1 MDFDGIFPPIAT
13 PFHGDEPDLRGLS
26 ANVQRWARAGLRGL
40 LVLGSN
46 GEGPCVDADEA
57 ERVIATV
64 RQDLP
69 RDQVLMVGTGQP
81 STKLTIASTS
91 LAARAGAD
99 VALVLTPFY
108 FRSQM
113 TAEALARHYT
123 EVADA
128 SPIPI
133 IMYNMPPV
141 TGVTIPIATVLRL
154 AAHPNIIGIKDSSGD
169 MAYVGDLC
177 AQTSRPF
184 QVLVGVA
191 PNLYPA
197 LCVGVNGGIVAI
209 ANAFPELC
217 VRLFALARAGRHAE
231 ALEVQRVLTPL
242 ARAVTTTYSVPG
254 LKCALD
260 AAGYVGGAP
269 RLPLL
274 PLGPAQQQEIRQ
286 MVEKLQAWESSHASA
301 LKPQMA

>member
-1 MDFDGIFPPIAT
+1 MDFNGIFPPIAT
-13 PFHGDEPDLRGLS
+13 PFHGDDLDLRGLT
-26 ANVQRWARAGLRGL
+26 ANVQRWARAGLRGM

-46 GEGPCVDADEA
+46 GEGPCVDGDEA

-81 STKLTIASTS
+81 STRVTIAATRV
-91 LAARAGAD
+91 AARAGAD

-108 FRSQM
+108 FKSQM
-113 TAEALARHYT
+113 TGEALARHYT
-123 EVADA
+123 ELADA

-141 TGVTIPIATVLRL
+141 TGVTIPVPIVLRL

-191 PNLYPA
+191 PTLYPA
-197 LCVGVNGGIVAI
+197 LCVGVQGGIVAVS
-209 ANAFPELC
+209 NVFPELC
-217 VRLFALARAGRHAE
+217 VRLFTLFRAGQHAE
-231 ALEVQRVLTPL
+231 ALEIQRAITPL
-242 ARAVTTTYSVPG
+242 ARAVTATYGVSG
-254 LKCALD
+254 LKFALD
-260 AAGYVGGAP
+260 VAGYVGGPP

-274 PLGPAQQQEIRQ
+274 PLGPAQQQDVRQ
-286 MVEKLQAWESSHASA
+286 LVERLQAWESSNASA
-301 LKPQMA
+301 LKPQLA